1 MKTHQT
7 KIVVIKWKIT
17 QMLSQYFINLY
28 LTRSQFDVNHFWS
41 FVNKCENYKRLRV
54 EFPTNQLDVVFGVWS
69 LRVSLRSPDGF
80 ASLLW
85 TVSKKDFNVLF
96 RTKSVF
102 RIVCFFAS
110 LTVSLLNGIGWDT
123 SRKEKDN
130 ILQTMIKELWRQM
143 NVGLMRWEYCKMLY
157 ASISCYSIII
167 MTPNYRICVRI
178 LKNYFDCMQ
187 LPFRN
192 T

>member
-1 MKTHQT
+1 MSMQLMLVCVLIAWNVNYPNERIFDIMKTHQT

-17 QMLSQYFINLY
+17 QMLSQYFINLH

-102 RIVCFFAS
+102 RIVCFLSVLRSRHWMAS
-110 LTVSLLNGIGWDT
+110 VEIPAERRRITICEQWSKNCGAKWTWVWCV
-123 SRKEKDN
+123 EN
-130 ILQTMIKELWRQM
+130 IAKCFTLRFHAFQ
-143 NVGLMRWEYCKMLY
+143 
-157 ASISCYSIII
+157 
-167 MTPNYRICVRI
+167 
-178 LKNYFDCMQ
+178 
-187 LPFRN
+187 
-192 T
+192 